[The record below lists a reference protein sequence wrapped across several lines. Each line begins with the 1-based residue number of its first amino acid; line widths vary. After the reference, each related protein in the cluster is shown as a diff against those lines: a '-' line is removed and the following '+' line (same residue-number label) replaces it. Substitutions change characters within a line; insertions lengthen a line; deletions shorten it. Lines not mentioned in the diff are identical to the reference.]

1 MINLASYIDHT
12 ILKANARKCDIEKLC
27 AEARQYQFASVCIN
41 TCYVPLAAELLKG
54 CGVKVCCVVG
64 FPLGAMD
71 TVSKAFEAATA
82 VANGAEEVDMVINV
96 GAVKD
101 GDWDYVREDI
111 RAVASACRPKA
122 ILKVILENC
131 LLTKEEII
139 KACETAVGAGAD
151 FVKTSTGFSTG
162 GATAEDVALMK
173 KTVGTRAKV
182 KAAGGIRTT
191 EDAKMMIAA
200 GADRIGASAGIAI
213 VEGDK

>member
-1 MINLASYIDHT
+1 MMNLAAYIDHT
-12 ILKANARKCDIEKLC
+12 VLKANARKCDIEKLC
-27 AEARQYQFASVCIN
+27 AEARQYHFASVCIN

-54 CGVKVCCVVG
+54 SEVKVCCVVG

-71 TVSKAFEAATA
+71 TVSKSFEAATA

-101 GDWDYVREDI
+101 GNWDYVREDI
-111 RAVASACRPKA
+111 SAVASACRPKA

-131 LLTKEEII
+131 LLTKDEIVN
-139 KACETAVGAGAD
+139 ACETAVGAGAD

-173 KTVGTRAKV
+173 KTVGTRVKI

-191 EDAKMMIAA
+191 EDAKTMIAA